1 VFRNDTRRFSDHN
14 DLIGFKKDID
24 GGHGVFS
31 MMEGKSSS
39 I

>member
-1 VFRNDTRRFSDHN
+1 
-14 DLIGFKKDID
+14 LIGFKKDID